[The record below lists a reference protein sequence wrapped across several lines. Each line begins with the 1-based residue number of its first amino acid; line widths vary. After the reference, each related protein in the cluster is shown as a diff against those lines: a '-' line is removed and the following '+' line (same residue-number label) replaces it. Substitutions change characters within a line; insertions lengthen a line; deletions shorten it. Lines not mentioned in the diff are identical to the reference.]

1 MYSKHGK
8 GVSSSHGPDGDPSV
22 IASEKL
28 TLVDHFT
35 GFLLSVFVDGG
46 LVDVSQRLS
55 VPSVVH
61 EMILIFLLYIQAL
74 IDVVEEG
81 HQLLSRKATLLV
93 GEILALAS
101 KLLPSEKAADIQ
113 VCLT

>member
-1 MYSKHGK
+1 M
-8 GVSSSHGPDGDPSV
+8 
-22 IASEKL
+22 
-28 TLVDHFT
+28 
-35 GFLLSVFVDGG
+35 
-46 LVDVSQRLS
+46 
-55 VPSVVH
+55 
-61 EMILIFLLYIQAL
+61 QAL

-113 VCLT
+113 VRPTILFRGNCSRIC